1 MTTIDFFTEEESAG
15 IILDAILPQ
24 LLPDGTEWNVY
35 SFHGKNDMLQKLP
48 NRLRAYRHRPLSS
61 RKVVVLIDSDHQD
74 RSELKFRLNR
84 LRRRRGLLP
93 KRPILNRFV
102 LSPASLLKSWKHG
115 FLEMSRRYLQ
125 HIHLFPKVLQR
136 RRGMNSR
143 IRFMIRRSNCLIF

>member
-74 RSELKFRLNR
+74 CSELKFRLEQIAKTA
-84 LRRRRGLLP
+84 GLVTKTSNSESFRVVTRIVIEELEAWFFGDVEALSSAYSSVP
-93 KRPILNRFV
+93 K
-102 LSPASLLKSWKHG
+102 SLATKKG
-115 FLEMSRRYLQ
+115 YE
-125 HIHLFPKVLQR
+125 FPD
-136 RRGMNSR
+136 
-143 IRFMIRRSNCLIF
+143 